1 MCYHMMNHLGKFIVL
16 FLLFVAFV
24 PGVVLTLGSKQ
35 SSLYIHAALFALT
48 CSVLAHVVW
57 CMQKQSKQSQQSQ
70 QLQGVMISLA

>member
-1 MCYHMMNHLGKFIVL
+1 MCYHMMNHLGKFIAL

-35 SSLYIHAALFALT
+35 TAVYIHAALFALT

-57 CMQKQSKQSQQSQ
+57 CLQSKQQ
-70 QLQGVMISLA
+70 QLQGVMISIA

>member
-57 CMQKQSKQSQQSQ
+57 CMQKQSKQSQHQ
-70 QLQGVMISLA
+70 QNVVISMIPLA